1 MVMHVPS
8 ILVSLQ
14 FDRDVMQAGITA
26 KAGTAAYNVDQ
37 SSSHIIASPSH
48 EAKVGFALGPANDGT
63 MTHPANVVPSA

>member
-1 MVMHVPS
+1 
-8 ILVSLQ
+8 
-14 FDRDVMQAGITA
+14 MQAGITA

-48 EAKVGFALGPANDGT
+48 KAKVGFALGPANDGT